1 MLAASGGGDNRGT
14 LHGDL
19 IALAAGIAV
28 ACNIILS
35 RHASQY
41 QPDAPL
47 FLGVGLG
54 LLAISVCCLPVACA
68 NSASSACSD
77 FLLLTPTCL
86 VIIVSAGFLL
96 ANCLLA
102 LLVLAPKYISSA
114 EVALVLLLETVLSPL
129 WTYIG
134 VGEEPTVWTLAGGG
148 LLVAVLTLHEVA
160 AMRTEVTAADSE
172 GSGTQKRQQG
182 AAGMEDGLDAAAAA
196 VSAAVVEVT
205 AT

>member
-1 MLAASGGGDNRGT
+1 MRWWRDAAARGALCRGG
-14 LHGDL
+14 
-19 IALAAGIAV
+19 AGGLNPIV
-28 ACNIILS
+28 
-35 RHASQY
+35 H
-41 QPDAPL
+41 PPL
-47 FLGVGLG
+47 E
-54 LLAISVCCLPVACA
+54 
-68 NSASSACSD
+68 
-77 FLLLTPTCL
+77 
-86 VIIVSAGFLL
+86 
-96 ANCLLA
+96 LA

-182 AAGMEDGLDAAAAA
+182 AAGKEDAAAGA